1 MTSAPRADRTQPQA
15 KANAGGTFRLGPVVR
30 NLRVARRLER
40 RPAQQV
46 QAVQSRLLVKLLR
59 HAQAAVPYYRRVL
72 DPAAVAQVA
81 CARDLSR
88 LPTLDRADLHDSS
101 PEDLLA
107 DGFTVDNTKPATT
120 SGSSGIPITVRNSE
134 RDLAYLRAV
143 YLNDLLAS
151 GLRPWDRIAYC
162 RVNPFL
168 HHRLERFGILPS
180 ARIDVSQG
188 LDEQVDTFLRARP
201 TFMAG
206 FPHVIHGLVEELQR
220 RGVPYRGL
228 RTIVFGGDRLAPAA
242 RSQIAGYF
250 GARLHE
256 LYATVET
263 FTIARTCPRGALHLR
278 SADVVVEVERDD
290 GTVSVEEGE
299 GEALVTRLR
308 SEAMPLIR
316 YRVGDRIRVEP
327 NDCGCG
333 VMRTPIVREIQG
345 RAEDRILTPD
355 GRAISGNF
363 VMFAV
368 QAFPEVRRLQIA
380 QPRPGALE
388 VRVVTGP
395 GPRPGLAHEIRAAV
409 EQVVPGWSVAVQPV
423 DHIAPEA
430 NGKIKFVKVG

>member
-1 MTSAPRADRTQPQA
+1 MTSPPSARLAQP
-15 KANAGGTFRLGPVVR
+15 KPNGTFRLGPVMS

-40 RPAQQV
+40 QAFPEV
-46 QAVQSRLLVKLLR
+46 QAVQSRLLVKLLH
-59 HAQAAVPYYRRVL
+59 HAQAHVPHYRRVL
-72 DPAAVAQVA
+72 DPAAAAQVRS
-81 CARDLSR
+81 ARDLSR
-88 LPTLDRADLHDSS
+88 LPVLDRADFHDAR

-107 DGFTVDNTKPATT
+107 EGFTVGNTKAATT

-134 RDLAYLRAV
+134 GDLAYLRAV
-143 YLNDLLAS
+143 YLHDLLAA

-168 HHRLERFGILPS
+168 QHRLERFGILPS
-180 ARIDVSQG
+180 FRIDVSSG
-188 LDEQVDTFLRARP
+188 LDAQVDSFLAARP
-201 TFMAG
+201 TFLIG
-206 FPHVIHGLVEELQR
+206 FPNVMYALVEELQR
-220 RGVPYRGL
+220 RGISYDGVRNVML
-228 RTIVFGGDRLAPAA
+228 GGDRITPSGRAA
-242 RSQIAGYF
+242 IVDYF

-256 LYATVET
+256 LYATVEM

-327 NDCGCG
+327 NDCGCN
-333 VMRTPIVREIQG
+333 VIHTPIVREIQG
-345 RAEDRILTPD
+345 RCEDRILTPD

-388 VRVVTGP
+388 VRVVTGS
-395 GPRPGLAHEIRAAV
+395 GGRPGLVHEIRAAV
-409 EQVVPGWSVAVQPV
+409 EQVVPGWSVEVRPV
-423 DHIAPEA
+423 DHIAPET